1 MSRSRKLGN
10 TLHLVAAL
18 AVAAFGSSAHATLC
32 GTSDYPFPFTD
43 VGNVIDV
50 FCRGIHEAYVLG
62 VTLGTTATTFGP
74 DQDVTRSQ
82 MTTFLQRSV
91 DQGLKR
97 SNRRGALGQW
107 WTPKTAQ
114 GLRRTALPGV
124 GLASFCKAD
133 GERVWVTNGT
143 NLLSVLASTGELQA
157 NIDFGAGVDVKG
169 LVIANGGALYVA
181 PTSQRLAFAMP
192 KRDAPFHGDWGYQI
206 VSYTPNAI
214 AFDGDRVWTANYTAS
229 SITIRALVAGE
240 PTGSSTEVT
249 LGFGTPLDII
259 FDGSNMWIADPGFD
273 QIIKLDA
280 NGAILQRVGV
290 GADPAYMAYD
300 GANIW
305 VPNLAG
311 NSVSVVRAATGA
323 IVATLVTDA
332 SNALSVPVQA
342 AFDGE
347 RILVT
352 NLGNDSVT
360 LFRAADLSVIR
371 NVPLP
376 AGSDPYGVCSD
387 GINFFVTLRGTKQL
401 LRL

>member
-1 MSRSRKLGN
+1 
-10 TLHLVAAL
+10 
-18 AVAAFGSSAHATLC
+18 
-32 GTSDYPFPFTD
+32 
-43 VGNVIDV
+43 
-50 FCRGIHEAYVLG
+50 
-62 VTLGTTATTFGP
+62 
-74 DQDVTRSQ
+74 
-82 MTTFLQRSV
+82 MTTFLQRSI

-192 KRDAPFHGDWGYQI
+192 KRDAPFHGDWGFQG
-206 VSYTPNAI
+206 VTYTPNAI
-214 AFDGDRVWTANYTAS
+214 AFDGDRVWTANYTAN
-229 SITIRALVAGE
+229 SITIRALVGGE

-259 FDGSNMWIADPGFD
+259 FDGSHMWVADPAFD
-273 QIIKLDA
+273 QILKLDA
-280 NGAILQRVGV
+280 NGAILQRVNV

-305 VPNLAG
+305 VPNLSA
-311 NSVSVVRAATGA
+311 NSISVVRAATGA
-323 IVATLVTDA
+323 IVATLVTNA

-352 NLGNDSVT
+352 NLGSDSVT
-360 LFRAADLSVIR
+360 LFRAADLSLIG

-376 AGSDPYGVCSD
+376 AGSDPYGACSD
-387 GINFFVTLRGTKQL
+387 GINFFVTLRGTKEL